1 MKNVAQLQEDLL
13 ESVRKVTKETWL
25 GTYAKTREWEDKM
38 FVRDDDFVEDTTGA
52 EVQPEGPAEQDLDES
67 DEEESEGEEEEEEE
81 GGDGADS
88 GEN

>member
-1 MKNVAQLQEDLL
+1 
-13 ESVRKVTKETWL
+13 
-25 GTYAKTREWEDKM
+25 M

-81 GGDGADS
+81 GGDGGDS

>member
-52 EVQPEGPAEQDLDES
+52 EVQPEGPAEQDLEAS
-67 DEEESEGEEEEEEE
+67 DEEQSSEEEDDDDS
-81 GGDGADS
+81 DGADS

>member
-1 MKNVAQLQEDLL
+1 MTPCVCTNH
-13 ESVRKVTKETWL
+13 
-25 GTYAKTREWEDKM
+25 YKM

-81 GGDGADS
+81 GGDGGDS